1 MPLKIL
7 LFNPPYSSAQGYTR
21 EGRCTHESTFW
32 STCWPPYSLA
42 SMAAVLRREHSV
54 EILDCPVQNISDL
67 KLQDTIKR
75 EKPDILIAATSTQTI
90 DADLKLLNT
99 IKDKNEVR
107 VVIFGVHATVF
118 AADILE
124 KNAVDFVLRNEP
136 EQTAEELVSLLAK
149 GQSNFK
155 DTKGLAFK
163 TKDGRAQIT
172 DPRPFIDDLDA
183 LPLPAWDL
191 VDLSPYKL
199 PSSGRNYII
208 INTLR
213 GCPFDCSFCTTQ
225 VYYGQ
230 KARLRSASSLIEEI
244 QTCLD
249 RYDIKDIFFWGDTFT
264 LNKNQIKG
272 ICRGI
277 VERKMDIRWVAN
289 SRVDTIDKE
298 ILGLMK
304 EAGCWL
310 LSCGIESG
318 DNAVLANC
326 NKNITVET
334 IEKSV
339 DLIKSSGL
347 KIAGHF
353 ILGLPGE
360 TEETALRTIRLA
372 KRLNLDFYAFYS
384 AAPYPG
390 SPLYTEACSRGWLK
404 GKNWTEFSQSRF
416 IMDLP
421 TISRERLQKLRR
433 KAYSSAYLRPRSLK
447 TAFSLLTVKSF
458 ISGIVSAIKYLT
470 RIRKKT

>member
-7 LFNPPYSSAQGYTR
+7 LINPPYASAQGYNR
-21 EGRCTHESTFW
+21 EGRCTHESTIW
-32 STCWPPYSLA
+32 SASWPPYSLA
-42 SMAAVLRREHSV
+42 SIAAVLKRDHSV
-54 EILDCPVQNISDL
+54 EILDCPVQNISDQD
-67 KLQDTIKR
+67 LQNTIER
-75 EKPDILIAATSTQTI
+75 EKPNILIASTSTQTI
-90 DADLKLLNT
+90 DSDLKLLNS
-99 IKDKNEVR
+99 IKDRNPVK

-136 EQTAEELVSLLAK
+136 EQTAGELLSLLAK
-149 GQSNFK
+149 GHSNFK
-155 DTKGLAFK
+155 DIQGLAFK
-163 TKDGRAQIT
+163 TKDGRALIT
-172 DPRPFIDDLDA
+172 DPRPFIDDLDT

-199 PSSGRNYII
+199 PISGRNYII

-213 GCPFDCSFCTTQ
+213 GCPFHCSFCTTQ

-230 KARLRSASSLIEEI
+230 KARFRSAASLIEEI
-244 QTCLD
+244 QTCID
-249 RYDIKDIFFWGDTFT
+249 RFDIKDIFFWGDTFT
-264 LNKNQIKG
+264 LNKKQIKEL
-272 ICRGI
+272 CRGI

-289 SRVDTIDKE
+289 SRVDTIDAE
-298 ILGLMK
+298 ILGQMK

-318 DNAVLANC
+318 DNTVLANC

-372 KRLNLDFYAFYS
+372 KSLNLDFYAFYS
-384 AAPYPG
+384 ATPYPG
-390 SPLYTEACSRGWLK
+390 SPLYTEACRQDWLK
-404 GKNWTEFSQSRF
+404 GQTWTDFSQSGF
-416 IMDLP
+416 ILDLP

-433 KAYSSAYLRPRSLK
+433 KAYSSVYLRPRSLK
-447 TAFSLLTVKSF
+447 TAFSLLTVNSF
-458 ISGIVSAIKYLT
+458 ISVTVSAIKYLT